1 MKSIDEILKDDHV
14 TKVIGKGIDGAMFNV
29 RINYRLYNV
38 IASNGG
44 GWDHV
49 SIDPINQGHAPT
61 WDVMCVLKDICFN
74 DDETVI
80 EYHPAK
86 ENYVNIAENCLH
98 LWRPQQQ
105 AIPVPPKL
113 FV

>member
-14 TKVIGKGIDGAMFNV
+14 TKVIRKGIDGEMFNV

-44 GWDHV
+44 VWDHV
-49 SIDPINQGHAPT
+49 SIDPINQGHTPT

-86 ENYVNIAENCLH
+86 
-98 LWRPQQQ
+98 
-105 AIPVPPKL
+105 KTM
-113 FV
+113 

>member
-14 TKVIGKGIDGAMFNV
+14 VEVIQKGVDGAAFDV
-29 RINYRLYNV
+29 KINYRLYNV

-49 SIDPINQGHAPT
+49 SIDPINSSHTTT

-74 DDETVI
+74 DETVI
-80 EYHPAK
+80 EYHPSK
-86 ENYVNIAENCLH
+86 ENYVNIREHCLH
-98 LWRPQQQ
+98 LWKPQNT

>member
-1 MKSIDEILKDDHV
+1 MIK
-14 TKVIGKGIDGAMFNV
+14 KVDLVATVKEP
-29 RINYRLYNV
+29 
-38 IASNGG
+38 S
-44 GWDHV
+44 
-49 SIDPINQGHAPT
+49 
-61 WDVMCVLKDICFN
+61 

-98 LWRPQQQ
+98 LWRPQRQ
-105 AIPVPPKL
+105 AIPVPPKI

>member
-1 MKSIDEILKDDHV
+1 MKKIDEILKDNHV
-14 TKVIGKGIDGAMFNV
+14 VEVIQKSVDGAAFKV
-29 RINYRLYNV
+29 KINYRLYNV

-44 GWDHV
+44 SWDHV
-49 SIDPINQGHAPT
+49 SIDPIHSAHTPT

-80 EYHPAK
+80 EYHPSK

-98 LWRPQQQ
+98 LWRPQKQ
-105 AIPVPPKL
+105 AIPAPPKL

>member
-1 MKSIDEILKDDHV
+1 MKAIDEILKDDHV

-98 LWRPQQQ
+98 LWKPQNT
-105 AIPVPPKL
+105 AIAVPPKL